1 MRTLNSLATLSI
13 AVLLAANTTVLAQVA
28 PAHAPAAPAVVP
40 TVAAPEVVPVAE
52 PVVAPAPVVVPE
64 PAPVVAKPE
73 PAAKPAAKAAP
84 MKISLYGFFQ
94 LNTIIEGGANDNKAW
109 SIFVP
114 KKAEDGEGRILLNV
128 NQTRIG
134 MNVSGEPKEGGPEV
148 IGRFEVDW
156 SNNNDR
162 MNNGVGGL
170 RIRQAFGQVKFNDI
184 GLSLLLGQ
192 TSDLIGPLTAPSVN
206 QGTLQG
212 QGSLGTRRPMIRAA
226 QAVGPVEIAAALT
239 DNRDAG
245 PYVIKNKTTPTD
257 SSTYTSPKYPAFQYS
272 LKGKVPASWAGEK
285 QNLELTF
292 SGHYAS
298 RELAANDSTTAAR
311 KDGKDTNF
319 TYQKQS
325 TSWSYVGSLSLPIIS
340 IVNLSGEFFYGQN
353 LGSYSSGNI
362 NQNAN
367 TVTKNKTGAGLQS
380 TGGWGAA
387 NVKLPASFALAGGY
401 GVEAILKSREPL
413 NGRVKNQVIFSN
425 LRYFVDDAAFIA
437 FEYANILTRYADNR
451 TVGQPAGERKTDN
464 GKLNRYELVFNYP
477 FK

>member
-1 MRTLNSLATLSI
+1 MTSLKVRKALSI
-13 AVLLAANTTVLAQVA
+13 AVLLAASSTVYAQGV
-28 PAHAPAAPAVVP
+28 HAPAAPVHAPAAPAAVVP
-40 TVAAPEVVPVAE
+40 TVAAPEPAPVAEPAAVPVAE
-52 PVVAPAPVVVPE
+52 PIAVSTPAIPE
-64 PAPVVAKPE
+64 PAPV
-73 PAAKPAAKAAP
+73 AAKPAPAKAAP
-84 MKISLYGFFQ
+84 IKVSLYGFFQ
-94 LNTIIEGGANDNKAW
+94 LNALIEDGGNNNKAW
-109 SIFVP
+109 SISVP
-114 KKAEDGEGRILLNV
+114 KGAENGEGRTLLNV
-128 NQTRIG
+128 NQSRIG
-134 MNVSGEPKEGGPEV
+134 INASGEPKEGGPEV
-148 IGRFEVDW
+148 LGKFEVDW

-212 QGSLGTRRPMIRAA
+212 QGSLGTRRPMIRAT

-239 DNRDAG
+239 DNRDA
-245 PYVIKNKTTPTD
+245 PSTAAT
-257 SSTYTSPKYPAFQYS
+257 SSSSAYLAPVYPAFQYS

-298 RELAANDSTTAAR
+298 RESAAEDSAGVAR

-319 TYQKQS
+319 TYKKPA
-325 TSWSYVGSLSLPIIS
+325 TSWSYVGSLSLPVIS

-362 NQNAN
+362 GQPAT
-367 TVTKNKTGAGLQS
+367 TVTKNRTGAGLQS

-413 NGRVKNQVIFSN
+413 NGAVKNQVIFTN
-425 LRYFVDDAAFIA
+425 LRYFVDDAAFVA
-437 FEYANILTRYADNR
+437 FEYANLLTRYADNSTAGVR
-451 TVGQPAGERKTDN
+451 TTDS
-464 GKLNRYELVFNYP
+464 GKLNRYELVFNYA